1 MEIIMTAVNE
11 KMLGFGLMRLPSNE
25 GKIDIDRVSELADMF
40 IGKSFTYFDTAY
52 VYAGSEA
59 AFEEAVAKRYPRSA
73 YTVASK
79 MAGWLLSDSL
89 TPESM
94 FNEQLER
101 CGVSYFDYYLL
112 HSLQPSRIAAYENFD
127 CWNFCLGM
135 KAEGKIRN
143 FGFSFHGAPDLLDD
157 LLSRHPEVDF
167 VQLQLNYVDWNN
179 NVVFAGE
186 NYEVARKHGKDII
199 VMEPVK
205 GGFLADMAPELKEKF
220 RGLDE
225 RTTPASFALRFA
237 GSLPGVKVVLSGMNT
252 LEQMAENTEIF
263 SNFRPLSDRERN
275 VISQVTAELLSLPTV
290 PCADCRYCVK
300 GCPMGIRIPEIFKAY
315 NLILTFGEHFHP
327 HLYYDAMKKLGGSPA
342 NACVGCGQCEG
353 ACPQHI
359 GIVEKLKAASDIFDK

>member
-1 MEIIMTAVNE
+1 MAAVNE

-25 GKIDIDRVSELADMF
+25 GKIDIEKVSELADTF
-40 IGKSFTYFDTAY
+40 IRKGFTYFDTAY
-52 VYAGSEA
+52 VYAGSEG
-59 AFEEAVAKRYPRSA
+59 AFKETVAMRHPRSA

-79 MAGWLLSDSL
+79 MAGWLLNEDL

-112 HSLQPSRIAAYENFD
+112 HSLQPSRIAAYEDFD
-127 CWNFCLGM
+127 CWNFCLRM

-143 FGFSFHGAPDLLDD
+143 FGFSFHGDPTLLDE

-167 VQLQLNYVDWNN
+167 VQLQLNYADWNN
-179 NVVFAGE
+179 NVIFAGG
-186 NYEVARKHGKDII
+186 NYEVARKHDKDII

-220 RGLDE
+220 QKLDPNA
-225 RTTPASFALRFA
+225 TPASFALRFA

-252 LEQMAENTEIF
+252 LEQMEENTEIF
-263 SNFRPLSDRERN
+263 STFRPLNDWERN
-275 VISQVTAELLSLPTV
+275 VISEVTAELLSILTV
-290 PCADCRYCVK
+290 PCTDCRYCVK
-300 GCPMGIRIPEIFKAY
+300 GCPMGIRIPEVFKAY

-327 HLYYDAMKKLGGSPA
+327 HLYYGAMQKLGGSPA
-342 NACVGCGQCEG
+342 NTCIECGQCES

-359 GIVEKLKAASDIFDK
+359 GIVEKLKAASDIFDKE